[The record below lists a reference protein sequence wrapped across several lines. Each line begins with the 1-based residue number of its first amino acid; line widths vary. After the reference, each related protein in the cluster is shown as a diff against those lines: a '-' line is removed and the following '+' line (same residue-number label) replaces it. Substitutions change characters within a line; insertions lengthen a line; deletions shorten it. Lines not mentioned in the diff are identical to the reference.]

1 MMIMKQL
8 LLLLFKLRVR
18 LSLVL
23 YILLHIFDQINEQK
37 INENII
43 GFQIIIKY
51 IIHNMNH
58 MNRSMR
64 EIF

>member
-51 IIHNMNH
+51 IIHNMN
-58 MNRSMR
+58 NN
-64 EIF
+64 